1 MANLHMLQDPTKQYP
16 LPKFKH
22 QPQRVPGIAR
32 KMQPKP
38 DHGEES
44 YRGSGRLPNRKAL
57 VTGGDSGIG
66 RAAAIAF
73 AREGADVVISYLPS
87 EEADAKEVLDLIKAA
102 GRKAYG
108 IPGDVKNE
116 SFCSKL
122 IQQAHKKLGGLD
134 ILAIVAGKQHAVEKI
149 KDITTKQLEETYK
162 VNVFALF
169 WLCKAALSLMPKGAS
184 IITTASIQATHP
196 SPSLLD
202 YAPPRQPFS
211 RLLALSP
218 GRLRRKASALT
229 AWRPV
234 PFGRRYRQ
242 VGGSPTRRS
251 PSSVLRRR

>member
-1 MANLHMLQDPTKQYP
+1 MADLYTLRDPTKQYP

-22 QPQRVPGIAR
+22 QSQRVPGIAR

-87 EEADAKEVLDLIKAA
+87 EEIDAKEVIDLIKAA

-108 IPGDVKNE
+108 IPGEVKNE

-122 IQQAHKKLGGLD
+122 IRQAHKKLGGLD

-149 KDITTKQLEETYK
+149 NDITTKQLEETYK
-162 VNVFALF
+162 LNVFALF
-169 WLCKAALSLMPKGAS
+169 WLCKAALPLMPKGAS

-202 YAPPRQPFS
+202 YAPTKAAILA
-211 RLLALSP
+211 LLALSP
-218 GRLRRKASALT
+218 GRLRQRAS
-229 AWRPV
+229 
-234 PFGRRYRQ
+234 G
-242 VGGSPTRRS
+242 
-251 PSSVLRRR
+251 